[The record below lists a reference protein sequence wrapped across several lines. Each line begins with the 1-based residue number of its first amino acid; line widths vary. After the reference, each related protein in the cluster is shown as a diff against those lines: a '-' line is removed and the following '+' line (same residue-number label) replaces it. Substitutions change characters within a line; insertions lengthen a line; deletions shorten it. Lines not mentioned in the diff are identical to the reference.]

1 MVPQKMT
8 ALTCIGG
15 NRQRQRVLKMSDDAE
30 RVTRESGTQISSNT
44 SHIIS
49 FQEDNCSSDS
59 NTRDANALETAHAT
73 IAQTAHRT
81 TKISKSNI
89 QYISEIELKSRPP
102 PRTSLIFFVHDEF
115 ARGVCQRDHAWRF
128 INVELSSRWSLISSG
143 SVEVDVN
150 ARLPGRFQPH
160 KNE

>member
-1 MVPQKMT
+1 MISIQEANCCKSIP
-8 ALTCIGG
+8 
-15 NRQRQRVLKMSDDAE
+15 
-30 RVTRESGTQISSNT
+30 TRATP
-44 SHIIS
+44 
-49 FQEDNCSSDS
+49 
-59 NTRDANALETAHAT
+59 TRFETAHAT